1 MVSKNYEEIKIFIKK
16 FNTEKNIFSDNLDKK
31 I

>member
-1 MVSKNYEEIKIFIKK
+1 MVSKNYEEIKKFINK
-16 FNTEKNIFSDNLDKK
+16 FNPDKNIFSDNLDKK